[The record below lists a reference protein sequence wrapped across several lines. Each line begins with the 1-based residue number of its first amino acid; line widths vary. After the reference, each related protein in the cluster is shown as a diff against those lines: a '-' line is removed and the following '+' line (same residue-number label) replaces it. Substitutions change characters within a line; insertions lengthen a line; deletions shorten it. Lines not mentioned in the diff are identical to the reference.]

1 MKEEKLLLLNEIF
14 SYVSGVINL
23 TFKGLCS

>member
-14 SYVSGVINL
+14 SHVSGVINL
-23 TFKGLCS
+23 TFKGLFS